1 VRFVQFGTGTDGSL
15 TTHEL
20 VKRRPKSG
28 VTRSQRKRA
37 RAAEAEGPRSA
48 KAVEIVAL
56 VEALSGD
63 VGTKNGVHLGK
74 GIARLLAKVYDRR
87 GRTPVW
93 VRELVAHYTGKAR
106 ES

>member
-1 VRFVQFGTGTDGSL
+1 VRFVQFGAGGDGSL

-20 VKRRPKSG
+20 VKRWPKSG
-28 VTRSQRKRA
+28 VTRSQHKRA
-37 RAAEAEGPRSA
+37 RAAKAGGPRST
-48 KAVEIVAL
+48 KALEIVAL

-63 VGTKNGVHLGK
+63 FGTKNGVAMGK
-74 GIARLLAKVYDRR
+74 GIAQLLAKAHDRR

-93 VRELVAHYTGKAR
+93 VRELVAYYTGKAR